1 MFVKIC
7 GLRSVEHVEAAV
19 AAGADAIGFLLSP
32 SPRQVTPQEAARLAA
47 AVPDHVLSVG
57 VFATESPEQIR
68 HDAEVAGVDTIQLHG
83 AYRHEDFQA
92 LADLPVKLIRAIA
105 GTENPDTNCG
115 AYGEDLLIVDAAKPG
130 SGEPWDW
137 TRLPAEP
144 TGYWLLAGGLS
155 PGNVGR
161 AIAEARPWGVDV
173 SSGVEITRGVKDPG
187 LIQNFIKAAKEAG

>member
-32 SPRQVTPQEAARLAA
+32 SPRQVTPSGAAVLAA

-57 VFATESPEQIR
+57 VFATEPTEQIR
-68 HDAEVAGVDTIQLHG
+68 HDADVAGVDTIQLHG
-83 AYRHEDFQA
+83 AYRREDFQA

-105 GTENPDTNCG
+105 GTEDPNTDCG

-144 TGYWLLAGGLS
+144 TGRWLLAGGLS
-155 PGNVGR
+155 PDNVAR
-161 AIAEARPWGVDV
+161 AVTEARPWGVDV
-173 SSGVEITRGVKDPG
+173 SSGVEVARGVKDPG
-187 LIQNFIKAAKEAG
+187 LIRDFIAAAKQTG

>member
-19 AAGADAIGFLLSP
+19 AAGADAIGFLLSR
-32 SPRQVTPQEAARLAA
+32 SPRQVTPSEAAVLAA
-47 AVPDHVLSVG
+47 TVPDHVLSVG
-57 VFATESPEQIR
+57 VFATETTEQIR
-68 HDAEVAGVDTIQLHG
+68 RDAEAAGVDTIQLHG
-83 AYRHEDFQA
+83 AYKHEDFQA

-105 GTENPDTNCG
+105 GAEDPNTDCG

-144 TGYWLLAGGLS
+144 TGHWLLAGGLS
-155 PGNVGR
+155 PDNV
-161 AIAEARPWGVDV
+161 ACAVAEARPWGVDV
-173 SSGVEITRGVKDPG
+173 SSGVEVSRGMKDPG
-187 LIQNFIKAAKEAG
+187 LIRDFITAAKQAG